1 MMISLSNKHLSIS
14 CFLIFMLILPKLKA
28 QDNASRII
36 KWEEMEKILSDSTDS
51 TTVINFWAS
60 WCKPCLREIPV
71 FEKIRKEK
79 SGQAIRFIYVSLDL
93 SKEKTEKLDPF
104 VKNKLQGA
112 KVLLLDEPNYNKWL
126 RKVEPDWNGAIP
138 MTLVLN
144 NSTKKRLFAE
154 SEITE
159 QKLRSMIDSISFHTN
174 TH

>member
-1 MMISLSNKHLSIS
+1 
-14 CFLIFMLILPKLKA
+14 MLILPKLKA

-36 KWEEMEKILSDSTDS
+36 KWGELEKILSDSADS
-51 TTVINFWAS
+51 TTIMIFWAS

-79 SGQAIRFIYVSLDL
+79 NVQAIRFIYVSLDFA
-93 SKEKTEKLDPF
+93 KEKAEKLDPF
-104 VKNKLQGA
+104 VKNNLLGA
-112 KVLLLDEPNYNKWL
+112 KVLLLDEPNYNNWL
-126 RKVEPDWNGAIP
+126 KKVEPDWNGSIP

>member
-1 MMISLSNKHLSIS
+1 
-14 CFLIFMLILPKLKA
+14 MLILPKLKA

-36 KWEEMEKILSDSTDS
+36 KWGELEKILSDSTDN

-79 SGQAIRFIYVSLDL
+79 SGTAIQFIYISLDFA
-93 SKEKTEKLDPF
+93 KEKTEKLDPF
-104 VKNKLQGA
+104 VKNKLEGA

-126 RKVEPDWNGAIP
+126 RKVEPDWNGSIP

-144 NSTKKRLFAE
+144 NSRKKRLFAS